1 MTAIPGQREG
11 SAVLT
16 RKFVEG
22 VREYSKHW
30 PGSITVWIQ
39 KVDSQDNNLDHI
51 EIHPSE
57 QPFDLRWLSGTSID
71 RFWPAIRESDLVLA
85 ALVPKHVCLADQCGE
100 ARVPL
105 TYITEYS
112 VTTRRQIVRSETRNP
127 LLRWRR
133 ELWAIQCERKYRRA
147 VKAATSV
154 QCNGTPTFD
163 AYKGINSHAL
173 LFFDTRVA
181 SGQLISST
189 DLDRR
194 LAELAQQRPLRL
206 AFSGRLIAMKGVD
219 HLPIVARELLRLGVP
234 FTMDICGGGDLE
246 AQLRADIER
255 MGLGAFV
262 RLRGVLDFA
271 TELLPF
277 ISRQVDLFV
286 CSHRQGDPSCT
297 YLETYSCG
305 VPIVGYSNEAFAGVV
320 GASGVGGMDWVTPLD
335 NPTALATKIAELNN
349 KRGEIARA
357 AETARAFAARHT
369 FENTF
374 RLRIAHMLETLRRA
388 NLGMSVATSDSA
400 GHARV

>member
-1 MTAIPGQREG
+1 MTAVPGQAAG

-16 RKFVEG
+16 HKFVEG
-22 VREYSKHW
+22 AREYSKHW

-39 KVDSQDNNLDHI
+39 KVDSQDNNLDHV

-57 QPFDLRWLSGTSID
+57 QPFDLRWLSGSSDD
-71 RFWPAIRESDLVLA
+71 RFLPAIRESDLVLA

-147 VKAATSV
+147 VRAATSV
-154 QCNGTPTFD
+154 QCNGTPTFN
-163 AYKGINSHAL
+163 AYKGINNHAL

-181 SGQLISST
+181 SDQLISST

-194 LAELAQQRPLRL
+194 LADLAQQRPLRL

-219 HLPIVARELLRLGVP
+219 HLPVVARELLRLGVP
-234 FTMDICGGGDLE
+234 VTMDICGGGNLE

-255 MGLGAFV
+255 MGLVAYV

-277 ISRQVDLFV
+277 VSREVDLFV
-286 CSHRQGDPSCT
+286 CCHRQGDPSCT

-305 VPIVGYSNEAFAGVV
+305 VPIVGYANEAFAGLVDV
-320 GASGVGGMDWVTPLD
+320 SGVGGRDWVTPLD
-335 NPTALATKIAELNN
+335 DPIALARRIAELSS
-349 KRGEIARA
+349 RRQEIAQA
-357 AETARAFAARHT
+357 ARTARAFAARNT
-369 FENTF
+369 FESTF
-374 RLRIAHMLETLRRA
+374 KSRIAHMLES
-388 NLGMSVATSDSA
+388 MSAPSSGVPAA
-400 GHARV
+400 AF